1 MSDVDRETLAHFLRQ
16 RHDEAIPG
24 RPGHRASPILEL
36 IVERLPEYPA
46 TVFSRFGEVLLQT
59 GPAIAL
65 FGDYTRTGGSSRF
78 LVDRWLSDP
87 SARERY
93 LVEVGVP
100 VRRRPRCYWHLAL
113 GRVALYRHLL
123 ACPAQ
128 RQALLVFMAVPG
140 SASHAKLHALAAA
153 SSKKSSADRR

>member
-1 MSDVDRETLAHFLRQ
+1 MDREILAHFLRQ
-16 RHDEAIPG
+16 RHDEAVPG
-24 RPGHRASPILEL
+24 RASPVLEL
-36 IVERLPEYPA
+36 NVEHLPEYPA

-65 FGDYTRTGGSSRF
+65 FGDYTRTDESPHF

-93 LVEVGVP
+93 LVEVGAP
-100 VRRRPRCYWHLAL
+100 GRHRPRHYRHVAV
-113 GRVALYRHLL
+113 GRLALYRHLL
-123 ACPAQ
+123 ACPEE

-153 SSKKSSADRR
+153 SSEESSADRR